1 MNALLLLRSYA
12 ANKFKGESA
21 MKNEGQVLQRMKDDI
36 LLRGLSK
43 NTLESYTLNARLF
56 LDYCNRP
63 VEQLNEHDIRNYL
76 YHLIN
81 EKKVASQTVNTHSA
95 AIRFLFAVTLN
106 HTLNYLQIPRQKKRR
121 TLPELLTREEISSI
135 IGSCSNIKHRAMLMV
150 TYSSGLRVS
159 EAAALKLQHIDSKN
173 MRLFVEDGKGGKDRY
188 TLLSEAGL
196 HILRSYWRKYRPDHP
211 EGWLF
216 LGTYKLTHITSDGIE
231 NAFDEAVKRA
241 NITKDV
247 SIHSLRHAFATHLL
261 EDGASL
267 LQVKELLG
275 HSSIQ
280 STTVYLHLAN
290 LTADVK
296 SPLDRSPAFRGLE
309 DPSHD

>member
-1 MNALLLLRSYA
+1 
-12 ANKFKGESA
+12 
-21 MKNEGQVLQRMKDDI
+21 MKNKGHVLLERMRDDI

-43 NTLESYTLNARLF
+43 HTLRSYILNARLF

-63 VEQLNEHDIRNYL
+63 VEQLNEQDIRKYQF
-76 YHLIN
+76 HLIN
-81 EKKVASQTVNTHSA
+81 EKKLSSQSFNTHSA

-106 HTLNYLQIPRQKKRR
+106 RTLNYLQIPRQRKRK
-121 TLPELLTREEISSI
+121 TLPELLTRDEVSSI
-135 IGSCSNIKHRAMLMV
+135 IGSSSNMKHRAMLTV

-159 EAAALKLQHIDSKN
+159 EAAAIKIRHIDSKN
-173 MRLFVEDGKGGKDRY
+173 MRLFVEDGKGGKDHY
-188 TLLSEAGL
+188 TLLSEACL
-196 HILRSYWRKYRPDHP
+196 KVLREYWKQYRPVHP

-216 LGTYKLTHITSDGIE
+216 PGPYTLTHITPRAIE
-231 NAFDEAVKRA
+231 IAFNEAAKRA

-275 HSSIQ
+275 HASIQ
-280 STTVYLHLAN
+280 STTIYLHLAN

-296 SPLDRSPAFRGLE
+296 SPLDRLPVFCGPE
-309 DPSHD
+309 DPSHG